1 MNRLRRS
8 VVFLALACAAPVV
21 HAQPREGR
29 VFSSSGFERIALE
42 GAVDVR
48 LVQGERD
55 EVLLPAGSEES
66 LQVMMAGS
74 RLVIH
79 SSGNWKF
86 WSSARQEVQVQVR
99 QLRELLISGASN
111 VHAAG
116 AFRAEQLSVNISGS
130 GLVRFDELQTTTLRL
145 HISGAGDGQLAG
157 KAEELRLMVSGKGKV
172 QAEQLRVGKASVL
185 ISGVGNAQ
193 LWVTDTLK
201 LNVSGVGSI
210 DYWGEP
216 KVSRFTS
223 GLASVNARGD
233 KR

>member
-1 MNRLRRS
+1 MNHTRRS
-8 VVFLALACAAPVV
+8 LLALALACAAPGV
-21 HAQPREGR
+21 HAQSPEGR
-29 VFSSSGFERIALE
+29 ITASGGFDRIVLD

-48 LVQGERD
+48 LAQGERD
-55 EVLLPAGSEES
+55 EVLLPAGAEEH
-66 LQVMMAGS
+66 LQVTVSGS

-79 SSGNWKF
+79 TSGNWKF
-86 WSSARQEVQVQVR
+86 WSSARREVQVQVR
-99 QLRELLISGASN
+99 QLRDLLISGASN

-116 AFRAEQLSVNISGS
+116 PFRAGQLSINISGS
-130 GLVRFDELQTTTLRL
+130 GLVRFDELEAASLRL

-223 GLASVNARGD
+223 GLAAVNARGD